1 LGEINR
7 ANLKLVGAL
16 FVLRRGDAK
25 GPKTLS
31 RVAPSRRHVLAGLAG
46 SAVTAALAACGEVNH
61 DPLSADVAEMLMLS
75 FNGSTTL
82 SLSAQLLA
90 SHVAAGRVGGVI
102 FSKMNVGSR
111 QDVIELI
118 QLFSTDARSVPLLAI
133 DHEGG
138 AVQRLVER
146 QGCSRIPRALD
157 VADTLSLE
165 QARVLYTQAGS
176 ELASVGFNL
185 NLAPVLDVHDP
196 ANPPIGQFGRAFSTE
211 PTTIAAYAEAFIDG
225 FSSAGVLCAAKHFP
239 GHGHSRGDSHYELP
253 DITASW
259 SDLELQPY
267 ERLIADRKAKIIMG
281 GHLRLASLEKEPIPT
296 TLSKAVTHGLLREKL
311 GFRGVVMTDSLD
323 MDAVLGTLTRRDAV
337 IKAVSAGNDLL
348 MIKNVGLFDPYLPQN
363 VLAWVRDAIKEGILR
378 ERDIVDAAERVR
390 KVKQEIG
397 VKPPNIT

>member
-1 LGEINR
+1 MGE
-7 ANLKLVGAL
+7 LL
-16 FVLRRGDAK
+16 VLRRRDAK
-25 GPKTLS
+25 GAKNLS
-31 RVAPSRRHVLAGLAG
+31 RVTAPSRRHVLAGLVG
-46 SAVTAALAACGEVNH
+46 SGVTAALAACGEVNH

-90 SHVAAGRVGGVI
+90 SHIAAGRVGGVI

-118 QLFSTDARSVPLLAI
+118 RLFSIDARSLPLLAI

-146 QGCSRIPRALD
+146 QGFSLIPRALD
-157 VADTLSLE
+157 VADTMSLE
-165 QARVLYTQAGS
+165 QARVLYTKAGS

-259 SDLELQPY
+259 TDVEIQPY
-267 ERLIADRKAKIIMG
+267 EQLIADRKAKIIMG
-281 GHLRLASLEKEPIPT
+281 GHLRLASIEKEPIPT
-296 TLSKAVTHGLLREKL
+296 TLSKAVTRGLLREKL
-311 GFRGVVMTDSLD
+311 GFRSVIMTDSLD

-337 IKAVSAGNDLL
+337 IKAISAGNDIL

-363 VLAWVRDAIKEGILR
+363 VLAWVRDAIKEGVLR

-390 KVKQEIG
+390 KVKQDIG
-397 VKPPNIT
+397 VKPPNTS